1 MEGAAFAQVAS
12 QEQIDW
18 LVIRV
23 VSDSADKSA
32 DLDFNN
38 FLEKYRLYSWELII
52 SFLRN
57 F

>member
-38 FLEKYRLYSWELII
+38 FLEKYRLYSWELI
-52 SFLRN
+52 SCFLRN